1 MTDAVFSADFVTF
14 KHLPSRRVFQ
24 IVCEVPIEQANDVL
38 KMLGMPNA
46 ETGTPVAIARL
57 EIGRGSLPSSALDDG
72 SGRGGAPTSPGTP
85 SGEGQGPNNPRP
97 SLAQEAYRYTLK
109 PGFIQWLNCITRD
122 NAEAFIEGS
131 CGINSLSEL
140 DDNKEAQRDW
150 ERIKAEFK
158 TSGFDRAA

>member
-1 MTDAVFSADFVTF
+1 MTNAVFSADFVTF

-57 EIGRGSLPSSALDDG
+57 EIGRGSLPSSASDDG
-72 SGRGGAPTSPGTP
+72 SAATAAPVVLPP
-85 SGEGQGPNNPRP
+85 SGEGKGPNSLRP

-109 PGFIQWLNCITRD
+109 PSFIRWLNVSTSQ
-122 NAEAFIEGS
+122 EAKTEIKKV
-131 CGINSLSEL
+131 CGIASLSDIDKDEYF
-140 DDNKEAQRDW
+140 Q
-150 ERIKAEFK
+150 ERWATMKKQFQN
-158 TSGFDRAA
+158 SGFDRAA

>member
-57 EIGRGSLPSSALDDG
+57 EIGRGSLPSSASDDG
-72 SGRGGAPTSPGTP
+72 SATTAAPVVLPP
-85 SGEGQGPNNPRP
+85 SGEGKGPNSLRP
-97 SLAQEAYRYTLK
+97 SQEAYRYTLK
-109 PGFIQWLNCITRD
+109 HGFLKWLDVASRED
-122 NAEAFIEGS
+122 AEAWIEQQ
-131 CGINSLSEL
+131 CGILSLGEL
-140 DDNKEAQRDW
+140 DKQPFAADRW
-150 ERIKAEFK
+150 SHMKAAFK
-158 TSGFDRAA
+158 ASGFDYAT